1 VISVPNLLQIMKQA
15 SFDAV
20 EEGKPVNLVYG
31 VVEKVSPL
39 EVRVDQKLLLTKNF
53 LVLTRNVMDY
63 DVEMEFSHETELSG
77 AYEHKHS
84 VSTSGGSG
92 ASDTNKQPSHK
103 HEYRG
108 KKTYHVLNGLHVG
121 ERVVMIRMQGGQR
134 FLILDR
140 IGGV

>member
-1 VISVPNLLQIMKQA
+1 MPNLLQIMKQA
-15 SFDAV
+15 SSDAI
-20 EEGKPVNLVYG
+20 EAGKPVNLIYG

-39 EVRVDQKLLLTKNF
+39 EIRVDQKLLLTKGF

-63 DVEMEFSHETELSG
+63 DVEMEVSHETELSG

-92 ASDTNKQPSHK
+92 TSDTNKQPSHQHVYK
-103 HEYRG
+103 G
-108 KKTYHVLNGLHVG
+108 KKTYHVLNGLRAG
-121 ERVVMIRMQGGQR
+121 EKVVMIRMQGGQR

-140 IGGV
+140 MEGI